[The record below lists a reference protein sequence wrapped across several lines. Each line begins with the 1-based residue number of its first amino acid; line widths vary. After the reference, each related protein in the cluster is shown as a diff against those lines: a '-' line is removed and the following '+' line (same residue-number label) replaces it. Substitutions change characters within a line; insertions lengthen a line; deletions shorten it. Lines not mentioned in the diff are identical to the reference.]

1 MRAIARPWLIRKG
14 YDGMTFF
21 GCIITHS
28 KEEAARINAAHTSK
42 STDSSIIK
50 NHEMIHLYQ
59 ARSTH
64 DSWLCFYILYGW
76 YWLLACRYW
85 RRLKNA
91 GYRLNPFEMEAYAHM
106 HDLHYLD
113 DKQSGTTEW
122 RRYAQMSLRERLNA
136 CQMNVVHL

>member
-21 GCIITHS
+21 GRIITHS
-28 KEEAARINAAHTSK
+28 KEEAARINTSHASK
-42 STDSSIIK
+42 DTVSSIIK

-64 DSWLCFYILYGW
+64 DSWFCFYILYGW

-85 RRLKNA
+85 RRLIVSTPSKWRPMPTCTTSTTSTTNKTA
-91 GYRLNPFEMEAYAHM
+91 PP
-106 HDLHYLD
+106 
-113 DKQSGTTEW
+113 SG
-122 RRYAQMSLRERLNA
+122 AAMQK
-136 CQMNVVHL
+136 CH